1 MHGART
7 IGAAAGAILLAL
19 SAVPQLAQAQ
29 ALREITFVQPS
40 PSAIN
45 SFPIYVAIGEG
56 YFADEGLDVTGRIG
70 ERLGRGA
77 AGAVGGSGPVRPP
90 RTGAGARAP
99 APAASTWCSSTT

>member
-19 SAVPQLAQAQ
+19 SAVPQLGQAQ

-56 YFADEGLDVTGRIG
+56 YFADEGLDVRVKSVNGSAAVLQALSADQAQFGRP
-70 ERLGRGA
+70 
-77 AGAVGGSGPVRPP
+77 GPGPMLLISQYN
-90 RTGAGARAP
+90 T
-99 APAASTWCSSTT
+99 